1 MGEEVQPL
9 AQQAVDL
16 LGRQAVADL
25 LKPLGIGAAEHT
37 IVEGLIGDALSLA
50 TLPEP
55 ALLRPL
61 AEYERAAGGGWS

>member
-25 LKPLGIGAAEHT
+25 LKPLGIGAAQHT
-37 IVEGLIGDALSLA
+37 IVERLIGDAL
-50 TLPEP
+50 
-55 ALLRPL
+55 ALQLMFGVFR
-61 AEYERAAGGGWS
+61 